1 MIVLKVDVM
10 AKLKEKGYTSYRI
23 RQEKLLSQKMLTE
36 MRSGKVPGMVTLDTI
51 CRLLHCQPGQLI
63 KYVPD
68 TESGTEN
75 SVE

>member
-1 MIVLKVDVM
+1 MIVLKVDVL

-36 MRSGKVPGMVTLDTI
+36 MRSGKVPGIKTIDTL
-51 CRLLHCQPGQLI
+51 CSLLDCQPGQLI

-68 TESGTEN
+68 DEN
-75 SVE
+75 DTIN

>member
-23 RQEKLLSQKMLTE
+23 RQEKLLSQNMITE
-36 MRSGKVPGMVTLDTI
+36 MRSGKAPGIVTLNTI

-68 TESGTEN
+68 TENDTE
-75 SVE
+75 S